1 MAEDIRRCTVL
12 HQVAQ
17 VHNADRIRN
26 MLNNRK
32 IVGDEQ
38 VGQVIFILQFFQQID
53 DLGLNGA
60 A

>member
-1 MAEDIRRCTVL
+1 MMKEMCIRDR
-12 HQVAQ
+12 

-38 VGQVIFILQFFQQID
+38 VGQVIFIMQFFQQID
-53 DLGLNGA
+53 DLGLNGNVQ
-60 A
+60 

>member
-17 VHNADRIRN
+17 IHNAERIRN

-53 DLGLNGA
+53 DLA
-60 A
+60 